1 MIKRVYNTSKS
12 LPDLFANLYVPIA
25 TIQLLPTPDSSEQKI
40 AENMTIAPTRPSML
54 SVLLTVSTVHLSL
67 LIAAA
72 RLEAIHN
79 LITTNFNLVYNHYT
93 ELITRSKLQQ
103 TASGAFAVGAG
114 LRQWSRETAERA
126 WEDLSGWHLVVPATI
141 GVSGKDG
148 SGDTIGG
155 EGASVR
161 MCRVDVTLDELNW
174 SLKEKRG
181 GMVNVLE
188 KWCREV

>member
-1 MIKRVYNTSKS
+1 M
-12 LPDLFANLYVPIA
+12 
-25 TIQLLPTPDSSEQKI
+25 
-40 AENMTIAPTRPSML
+40 
-54 SVLLTVSTVHLSL
+54 
-67 LIAAA
+67 
-72 RLEAIHN
+72 
-79 LITTNFNLVYNHYT
+79 ITTNFNLVYNHYT

-103 TASGAFAVGAG
+103 TASGAFAVGGG

-126 WEDLSGWHLVVPATI
+126 WEDLSRWHLIVPATI
-141 GVSGKDG
+141 GASGKDG
-148 SGDTIGG
+148 NGDTIGG

-161 MCRVDVTLDELNW
+161 MCRVDVTLDELHW